1 MRKQI
6 LLTLA
11 SVAAIAASAAV
22 PTLRTGREWLEIR
35 HDGRR
40 HSYAW
45 VVNPQ
50 IAVDSLES
58 SARTVTFI
66 SDIDTINITGLDIY
80 QSADFVVVTASGD
93 TAVTRVVRIP
103 EVLYENPPVRLR
115 RQDGSVRLSREQASF
130 DLDALKYALSQI
142 HPDIY
147 SVVGQEKLLTA
158 FNDAKRSLPD
168 SLTTIDLYRIAAP
181 LVSMIGDGH
190 TCLGVPYNDLF
201 TKELKRLPLSVTPEI
216 DMSLTAR
223 SSLDSI
229 IPAGSKILSINDITA
244 SDMLD
249 AMLPFVSGE
258 RRHFKIS
265 RINYYFSALFEMLY
279 GGKEHYSVRYVA
291 PGSKKEQTALLPAVD
306 WEQLKA
312 RVRSSAG
319 QAARREPYSYS
330 IRGNGKIA
338 VMEFNQCVNPAGMK
352 NLCDSMFADLRSR
365 GIRKLII
372 DVRDNGGGNS
382 QVGDVLLRYI
392 ARKPFIQFSKSLVRI
407 SPMTARMTGRYDGCP
422 RIDFSTTQDEYYIR
436 PYDADNGHFDGEVVL
451 LTSHNTFSSASSFA
465 WAFKEAGA
473 GKTIG
478 EETGGMN
485 VCYGDILTWRA
496 PVSGIPCTISY
507 KRFWQMNADENDIH
521 GALPDVAVPAD
532 KALDKALRMLK

>member
-11 SVAAIAASAAV
+11 SVAAITASAAV

-158 FNDAKRSLPD
+158 FNDAKHSLPD
-168 SLTTIDLYRIAAP
+168 SLT
-181 LVSMIGDGH
+181 
-190 TCLGVPYNDLF
+190 
-201 TKELKRLPLSVTPEI
+201 
-216 DMSLTAR
+216 
-223 SSLDSI
+223 
-229 IPAGSKILSINDITA
+229 
-244 SDMLD
+244 
-249 AMLPFVSGE
+249 
-258 RRHFKIS
+258 
-265 RINYYFSALFEMLY
+265 
-279 GGKEHYSVRYVA
+279 
-291 PGSKKEQTALLPAVD
+291 Q
-306 WEQLKA
+306 
-312 RVRSSAG
+312 
-319 QAARREPYSYS
+319 
-330 IRGNGKIA
+330 
-338 VMEFNQCVNPAGMK
+338 
-352 NLCDSMFADLRSR
+352 
-365 GIRKLII
+365 
-372 DVRDNGGGNS
+372 
-382 QVGDVLLRYI
+382 
-392 ARKPFIQFSKSLVRI
+392 
-407 SPMTARMTGRYDGCP
+407 
-422 RIDFSTTQDEYYIR
+422 
-436 PYDADNGHFDGEVVL
+436 
-451 LTSHNTFSSASSFA
+451 
-465 WAFKEAGA
+465 
-473 GKTIG
+473 
-478 EETGGMN
+478 
-485 VCYGDILTWRA
+485 
-496 PVSGIPCTISY
+496 
-507 KRFWQMNADENDIH
+507 
-521 GALPDVAVPAD
+521 
-532 KALDKALRMLK
+532 